1 MFIPGQNNLAKPEVV
16 AVPTFEQQL
25 IKFKQAVIDHVAK
38 SDPSIATSVEQTFS
52 NEAELATKMVEAC
65 TVVLQTR
72 IRELNE
78 DALQMFA
85 YWAKGT
91 NLDAKVADLG
101 LERQKL
107 TEGDANAF
115 PPVLPDYESD
125 EHLKLR
131 YFLAPYSFSN
141 SGPKMGYKYHA
152 MTLDE
157 RPTIKVDSPEPDKV
171 IVTYEFEKG
180 SMAGKVKD
188 ATGVKTAAGKVDVIL
203 LARSG
208 DGTPSDALTVAVENY
223 FMRDDVAPTTDEITV
238 SKAVVLPYR
247 MRAIAYINK
256 APDTSVTK
264 VESEKLLQ
272 IYADEQHRLGATI
285 EPSMVTHLLHQAGA
299 KKIDL
304 LEPLSAITATEQQAP
319 YCQLIDIEIRTL

>member
-1 MFIPGQNNLAKPEVV
+1 MFIPGQNALAKPDVV

-38 SDPSIATSVEQTFS
+38 SDPSMASSVAETLD
-52 NEAELATKMVEAC
+52 NEAELATKIVEAC

-72 IRELNE
+72 IREVNE
-78 DALQMFA
+78 DALQMFT

-107 TEGDANAF
+107 SEGDANAF
-115 PPVLPDYESD
+115 PPVAPNYESD

-157 RPTIKVDSPEPDKV
+157 RPIITVESPWPDKV
-171 IVTYEFEKG
+171 VVTYQFEQG
-180 SMAGKVKD
+180 SMAGQVKD
-188 ATGVKTAAGKVDVIL
+188 AIGIRTAAGKVNVVL
-203 LARSG
+203 LGRER
-208 DGTPSDALTVAVENY
+208 DGTPSDELILSVENY
-223 FMRDDVAPTTDEITV
+223 FKRDDVAPTTDEITV
-238 SKAVVLPYR
+238 SKAVILPYSI
-247 MRAIAYINK
+247 RAIAYVNK

-264 VESEKLLQ
+264 IASEELLNT
-272 IYADEQHRLGATI
+272 YANDHHILGATI
-285 EPSMVTHLLHQAGA
+285 EPSMVTHFLHQAGA
-299 KKIDL
+299 KKVEFIEEL
-304 LEPLSAITATEQQAP
+304 NTIAATEQQAP
-319 YCQLIDIEIRTL
+319 YCTLIDIEVRSL